1 MLKLENLKKVYD
13 GVTILENI
21 NLNIEDGEI
30 ISILGPSGCG
40 KTTLLNLILGI
51 AEADGGHIVF
61 NGQDITDVPM
71 EKRGFNI
78 VFQDYAL
85 FPNLNVY
92 ENITYGLRN
101 NPGIS
106 TEEEVQELIE
116 LLGLEEHLNKR
127 IDQLSGG
134 QKQRVAIV
142 RAMLMHPE
150 IMLLDEITAA
160 LDPEM
165 VREVLQVVLELAKT
179 GMTMLIVTHEME
191 FARSVADRVIFM
203 DKGNIVEENTPE
215 QFFDNP
221 ETDRAKQFLNSFHYE
236 TVKK

>member
-1 MLKLENLKKVYD
+1 
-13 GVTILENI
+13 
-21 NLNIEDGEI
+21 
-30 ISILGPSGCG
+30 
-40 KTTLLNLILGI
+40 
-51 AEADGGHIVF
+51 
-61 NGQDITDVPM
+61 
-71 EKRGFNI
+71 
-78 VFQDYAL
+78 
-85 FPNLNVY
+85 
-92 ENITYGLRN
+92 
-101 NPGIS
+101 
-106 TEEEVQELIE
+106 
-116 LLGLEEHLNKR
+116 
-127 IDQLSGG
+127 
-134 QKQRVAIV
+134 
-142 RAMLMHPE
+142 MLMHPE

-221 ETDRAKQFLNSFHYE
+221 ETDRAKQFLNSFYYE